1 MTDLTRSESC
11 VIPEDSVVADENVVL
26 EQDVA
31 PAAEGAAPAGEG
43 AAPAGEGAAPAGEQ
57 PSPQEMLVNM
67 EINNQND
74 ALNCIIG
81 YIGLAQRRGV
91 FALDES
97 SKLFECIKLF
107 RQQ

>member
-1 MTDLTRSESC
+1 MAELSRSESC
-11 VIPEDSVVADENVVL
+11 TVAENNEVVQENVVL
-26 EQDVA
+26 SDNA
-31 PAAEGAAPAGEG
+31 AAAEAGAVE
-43 AAPAGEGAAPAGEQ
+43 EEKVQ

-97 SKLFECIKLF
+97 SKLFECIKMF
-107 RQQ
+107 KQQ

>member
-1 MTDLTRSESC
+1 MADLTRSESC
-11 VIPEDSVVADENVVL
+11 VVPEENVVL
-26 EQDVA
+26 NQEAA
-31 PAAEGAAPAGEG
+31 PAAEGAAPVAEGAAPVAEG
-43 AAPAGEGAAPAGEQ
+43 AAPAAEQ

-97 SKLFECIKLF
+97 AKLFECIKLF

>member
-31 PAAEGAAPAGEG
+31 PAAEG